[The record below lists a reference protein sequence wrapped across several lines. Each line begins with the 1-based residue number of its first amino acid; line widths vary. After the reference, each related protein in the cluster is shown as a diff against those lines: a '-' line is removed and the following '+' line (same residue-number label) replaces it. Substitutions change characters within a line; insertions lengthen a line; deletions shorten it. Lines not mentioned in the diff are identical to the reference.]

1 MSPQFIFSQASIFQ
15 CFSPSLTI
23 SGYNLHGNGIYIL
36 CTYTYFFFS
45 MIVDL
50 PSSSSSSFS
59 LPFFVFCLIHT
70 QLHFSVKKIKKKTK
84 KTKKREKAVPP
95 VDD

>member
-1 MSPQFIFSQASIFQ
+1 
-15 CFSPSLTI
+15 
-23 SGYNLHGNGIYIL
+23 
-36 CTYTYFFFS
+36 

-50 PSSSSSSFS
+50 PSSSSFS

-70 QLHFSVKKIKKKTK
+70 QLHFSVKCAGGRKEKQ
-84 KTKKREKAVPP
+84 KREKAVPP